1 MGPYHLLDTDEFI
14 RVLHL
19 NVLGTMLSVKHS
31 VPHLVA
37 AGGDNGGFVSVWNMA
52 DGKLLTQDVAPMHVH
67 DFELSL
73 DGRYLIAVGH
83 QQGAVI
89 NLFSVSG

>member
-1 MGPYHLLDTDEFI
+1 
-14 RVLHL
+14 
-19 NVLGTMLSVKHS
+19 
-31 VPHLVA
+31 
-37 AGGDNGGFVSVWNMA
+37 
-52 DGKLLTQDVAPMHVH
+52 MHVH